1 MIQVKNK
8 LRSQSNSNILILKK
22 TINTKKKI
30 LSEIKTY
37 LDLKKKNNIHYPNKQ
52 IYNSVIPLNI
62 FQTWWTKDKLTPS
75 MFQCINII
83 KNNNPR
89 FNYYLFD
96 DNDCREFIKNNF
108 NSNVLNAYDIL
119 IPGAYKADLWRYCVL
134 FKKGGIY
141 LDIKYQPVHHF
152 KFINLTENEH
162 FVLDIDRDGIY
173 NALIVAKPGNEILRR
188 AIDKVVQNVQRKFY
202 GSNGLE
208 PTGPK
213 MLSSFFSPIEKKNLD
228 MNHQVYFGDFNY
240 RVINYNNIMIF
251 KSYNG
256 YLRDYDATK
265 KTEHYNVL
273 WNQRRIYH

>member
-1 MIQVKNK
+1 METQKNCP
-8 LRSQSNSNILILKK
+8 IPKK
-22 TINTKKKI
+22 
-30 LSEIKTY
+30 
-37 LDLKKKNNIHYPNKQ
+37 
-52 IYNSVIPLNI
+52 I
-62 FQTWWTKDKLTPS
+62 FQTWEVKENEMTEEMQKIVNTWKQ
-75 MFQCINII
+75 F
-83 KNNNPR
+83 NPDYEYH
-89 FNYYLFD
+89 FYD
-96 DNDCREFIKNNF
+96 SHDRELFIKNNF
-108 NSNVLNAYDIL
+108 SKRISEVYCRI